1 MKTKTHRPR
10 LGIVAVVLVLAGA
23 GLYRGLTAGAPPDST
38 LVVAP
43 STPTVGLPRMIEI
56 GSDSCA
62 TCIAMQQV
70 VADLRTRHADRLEVV
85 SINLR
90 EYPEQVKVWRVK
102 FIPTQVFL
110 DGQGREL
117 YRHVGYLPRPAVEER
132 FAALG
137 FPLTAA
143 AVPAAPLNVA
153 E

>member
-1 MKTKTHRPR
+1 MKTQTHHPR
-10 LGIVAVVLVLAGA
+10 LWLVAVVLVLAGA
-23 GLYRGLTAGAPPDST
+23 GLYRGLIAKAPPAAE
-38 LVVAP
+38 VAASP
-43 STPTVGLPRMIEI
+43 STPTAGLPRMVEI

-70 VADLRTRHADRLEVV
+70 VADLRTHHVGRLEVV

-90 EYPEQVKVWRVK
+90 QYPEQVKVWKVK

-143 AVPAAPLNVA
+143 ATPASGSAR

>member
-1 MKTKTHRPR
+1 MTTHRLR
-10 LGIVAVVLVLAGA
+10 LLGLAVVLVLTGA
-23 GLYRGLTAGAPPDST
+23 GLYRWLAAGSPSRAVVGNPSVIVSGRPR
-38 LVVAP
+38 LVE
-43 STPTVGLPRMIEI
+43 L

-62 TCIAMQQV
+62 NCIAMQQV
-70 VADLRTRHADRLEVV
+70 LTELRAHHPDRLEVV
-85 SINLR
+85 SINLMR
-90 EYPEQVKVWRVK
+90 HPEQTRVWRVK

-137 FPLTAA
+137 FPLAA
-143 AVPAAPLNVA
+143 TTPANPASALTR

>member
-1 MKTKTHRPR
+1 
-10 LGIVAVVLVLAGA
+10 
-23 GLYRGLTAGAPPDST
+23 
-38 LVVAP
+38 
-43 STPTVGLPRMIEI
+43 
-56 GSDSCA
+56 
-62 TCIAMQQV
+62 MQQV

-137 FPLTAA
+137 FPLMAA
-143 AVPAAPLNVA
+143 TDPTTPLNVTK
-153 E
+153 

>member
-1 MKTKTHRPR
+1 
-10 LGIVAVVLVLAGA
+10 
-23 GLYRGLTAGAPPDST
+23 
-38 LVVAP
+38 
-43 STPTVGLPRMIEI
+43 
-56 GSDSCA
+56 
-62 TCIAMQQV
+62 MQQV
-70 VADLRTRHADRLEVV
+70 VADLRARHAGRLEVV

-90 EYPEQVKVWRVK
+90 QYPEQVKVWRVK

-110 DGQGREL
+110 DGQGQEL

>member
-1 MKTKTHRPR
+1 MKPKTHRPR
-10 LGIVAVVLVLAGA
+10 LWLVAVVLVLAGA
-23 GLYRGLTAGAPPDST
+23 GLYRGLTTGAPPAAG
-38 LVVAP
+38 VAASP
-43 STPTVGLPRMIEI
+43 STPTAGLPRMVEI

-70 VADLRTRHADRLEVV
+70 VADLRARHAGQLEVV

-90 EYPEQVKVWRVK
+90 QYPEQVKVWKVK

-110 DGQGREL
+110 DGQGQEL

-143 AVPAAPLNVA
+143 APLNVA

>member
-1 MKTKTHRPR
+1 MKTKTQR
-10 LGIVAVVLVLAGA
+10 LRLALLAVVLVLAGA
-23 GLYRGLTAGAPPDST
+23 GLYRGLIAKAPPA
-38 LVVAP
+38 VEVAAAP
-43 STPTVGLPRMIEI
+43 STPTAGLPRMVEI

-70 VADLRTRHADRLEVV
+70 VADLRTHHADRLEVV

-90 EYPEQVKVWRVK
+90 QYPEQVKVWKVK

-143 AVPAAPLNVA
+143 ATPASGSVR

>member
-1 MKTKTHRPR
+1 MKTKIHRPQ
-10 LGIVAVVLVLAGA
+10 LWLVAVALMLAGG
-23 GLYRGLTAGAPPDST
+23 GLDRGLIAKAPPA
-38 LVVAP
+38 VEVAAAP
-43 STPTVGLPRMIEI
+43 STPTAGLPRMVEI

-70 VADLRTRHADRLEVV
+70 VADLRTHHADRLEVV

-90 EYPEQVKVWRVK
+90 QYPEQVKVWKVK

-143 AVPAAPLNVA
+143 ATPASGSVR